1 MTVSEQL
8 AREETTGRLVEAITQ
23 DHFILYGQLIVPVG
37 ANQDPAGYIEVLV
50 RYVEEERTFL
60 PPGGFFEVLES
71 LNLMSVLDRW
81 VLSRVM
87 RALVGQYNAQKN
99 WNVPRYSVN
108 LSVDSLYANEFCNLV
123 REYFRKYHL
132 PPDKLRFEI
141 DEADAQVHAIE
152 LLRLTSNLTAIGCG
166 FTLTSYTGNLVPP
179 ASVQSL
185 GMDAVKIDGK
195 LIADVDL
202 NFATPARGKAIHH
215 RCKDLGIRI
224 IAERVEYQ
232 ETLEM
237 LNRLGVDYVQGYA
250 VARPAPL
257 QSLRPVSTPRVNS

>member
-1 MTVSEQL
+1 MTVSQQM

-23 DHFILYGQLIVPVG
+23 DQFILYGQPIVPIG
-37 ANQDPAGYIEVLV
+37 AAQESSGYIEVLV
-50 RYVEEERTFL
+50 RYLEEERTLL

-141 DEADAQVHAIE
+141 DESDAQVHAIE
-152 LLRLTSNLTAIGCG
+152 LVRVTSILNPIGCG
-166 FTLTSYTGNLVPP
+166 FTLTSYTGKLLPP
-179 ASVQSL
+179 ASLPSL

-195 LIADVDL
+195 LIADGSL
-202 NFATPARGKAIHH
+202 SAATPARGKAIHLM
-215 RCKDLGIRI
+215 CKDLGIRI
-224 IAERVEYQ
+224 IAEMVEYQ

-237 LNRLGVDYVQGYA
+237 LNSLGVDYAQGYA

-257 QSLRPVSTPRVNS
+257 QSLRSAAQSRQTN